1 MNAAVVYVHG
11 LWLSGHEAFMLRRR
25 LEKDRGYEWQ
35 AFSYASTLLTMAE
48 IADALHET
56 INAIDA
62 PIVHLVGHSLGGLAI
77 LRCLEQHPQQ
87 PPGRV
92 VFLGTPCLT
101 SRTANAVA
109 RFRFGRAMMGQAATE
124 ELLYTHVRVWQPGRE
139 LGIIAGN
146 QSFSLGRLVVDFDE
160 ANDGTVAVSETR
172 LPGATAHIVLPVSH
186 SGMLLSA
193 RVAHEVGQFLELGHF
208 GAAPASGSPPPPGP
222 SPPP

>member
-25 LEKDRGYEWQ
+25 LEKERGYEWQ
-35 AFSYASTLLTMAE
+35 AFGYTSSLQTMAD
-48 IADALHET
+48 IADALHAAIRT
-56 INAIDA
+56 IEA
-62 PIVHLVGHSLGGLAI
+62 PTVHLVGHSLGGLAI
-77 LRCLEQHPQQ
+77 LRCLERHPQQ

-92 VFLGTPCLT
+92 VFLGTPCLA
-101 SRTANAVA
+101 SRTANALA
-109 RFRFGRAMMGQAATE
+109 RFRFGRAMLGQAATE
-124 ELLYTHVRVWQPGRE
+124 ELLHAHERVWRSGRE

-146 QSFSLGRLVVDFDE
+146 QSFSLGRLVTGFDE

-193 RVAHEVGQFLELGHF
+193 RVAHEVGQFLEFGHF
-208 GAAPASGSPPPPGP
+208 GAASAGEATAEGRAR
-222 SPPP
+222 